1 MKQMSNHNHE
11 SETGE
16 LTIPASSR
24 TRRTRMTERHRSLV
38 RETILSPSNFILPL
52 FIAEAATNFRKPIDA
67 MPGVEQLGM
76 DGILL
81 QSESALKAG
90 LGGIILFG
98 IPEHKDEFG
107 SEAYND
113 HGVIQKAVREIKK
126 KFPELLVATDVCLC
140 EYTDHGHCGVV
151 EKNLN
156 GEIEIVND
164 RTVDLLI
171 QEAVSHAEAGSDLIC
186 PSDMMDGRVGAIRDA
201 LDQIGFESVPIMSY
215 SAKYASGLYG
225 PFRDAAGST
234 PSFGDRRSHQMDIAN
249 SDEAMRVVQ
258 RDIEEGADIVMV
270 KPAISSLDIIR
281 RVREQFLVPVAAYQ
295 VSGEYS
301 MIKAAAHNGWIDE
314 ERVMI
319 ESLTS
324 IKRAGAS
331 IILTYFALRAASL
344 L

>member
-1 MKQMSNHNHE
+1 MSNHIHE
-11 SETGE
+11 SEIGE
-16 LTIPASSR
+16 LDIHASSR

-38 RETILSPSNFILPL
+38 RETTLSPSNLMLPL
-52 FIAEAATNFRKPIDA
+52 FVAEAPANFRKPIDS
-67 MPGVEQLGM
+67 MPDVEQLGIN
-76 DGILL
+76 GILAKC
-81 QSESALKAG
+81 ESALESN

-98 IPEHKDEFG
+98 IPEHKDEVG
-107 SEAYND
+107 SEAYNGR
-113 HGVIQKAVREIKK
+113 GVIQIAIREIKQR
-126 KFPELLVATDVCLC
+126 FPKLLVATDVCLC

-151 EKNLN
+151 ERNRN

-164 RTVDLLI
+164 KTVDLLVR
-171 QEAVSHAEAGSDLIC
+171 EAHSHAEAGSDLIC

-201 LDQIGFESVPIMSY
+201 LDQSGFESLPIMSY

-225 PFRDAAGST
+225 PFRDAAGSM
-234 PSFGDRRSHQMDIAN
+234 PSFGDRRSHQMDVAN

-301 MIKAAAHNGWIDE
+301 MIKAAGKNGWIDE
-314 ERVMI
+314 ERVMM

-331 IILTYFALRAASL
+331 IILTYFALEAVRQL
-344 L
+344 RF